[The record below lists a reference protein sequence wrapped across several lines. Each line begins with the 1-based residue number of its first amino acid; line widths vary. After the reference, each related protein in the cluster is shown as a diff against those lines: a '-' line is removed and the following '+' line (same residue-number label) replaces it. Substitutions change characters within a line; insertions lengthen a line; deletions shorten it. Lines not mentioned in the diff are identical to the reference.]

1 MLQPP
6 KHLEPLLAPLRVLI
20 VDDEPYMRKV
30 IRTLLL
36 SLGIK
41 NVTEAGDGP
50 QGLEEVRTSAPDLVL
65 LDWEMPGM
73 NGNAFVRHVRSPKTF
88 PRPDV
93 PIIMLTGKAERK
105 HVVEAVT
112 IGVNEYLLKPV
123 SSQALLVRIAAVVT
137 KPRPMVQIGNYYGP
151 EPRKM
156 NTYKPESDPGHDS
169 RNFTMVG

>member
-1 MLQPP
+1 MIQPP
-6 KHLEPLLAPLRVLI
+6 KHLEPMLAPLKVLI

-41 NVTEAGDGP
+41 NVAEAADGV
-50 QGLEEVRTSAPDLVL
+50 QGLEEIRTAAPDIVL

-73 NGNAFVRHVRSPKTF
+73 NGNTFVRHVRSPKTF
-88 PRPDV
+88 PRPGV

-105 HVVEAVT
+105 HVVEAVLL
-112 IGVNEYLLKPV
+112 GVNEYLLKPV
-123 SSQALLVRIAAVVT
+123 SSQALLTRIVAVVA
-137 KPRPMVQIGNYYGP
+137 KPRPIVQIGDYYGP

-156 NTYKPESDPGHDS
+156 NTYKPESDAGHGNS
-169 RNFTMVG
+169 FTMVG